1 MTTQETQ
8 PAQAM
13 VQRCASKPVAWRFAY
28 CGCDQMVWLHEPP
41 NDPVFR
47 DVTPLYERPPTKTDG
62 AAFETIGQIVEAY
75 YTLNDEALPADV
87 RMALANIALDYA
99 ALEQRLA
106 ESERLRVE
114 GERRLQF
121 MVSSECYAHRL
132 SDTGKWM
139 VLDAGAYP
147 LNGEEHD
154 TAYAAIDAALSAGGE
169 VKP

>member
-87 RMALANIALDYA
+87 RMALANIALNRVANA
-99 ALEQRLA
+99 AFAAGRRF
-106 ESERLRVE
+106 ESATE
-114 GERRLQF
+114 G
-121 MVSSECYAHRL
+121 L
-132 SDTGKWM
+132 SDETF
-139 VLDAGAYP
+139 
-147 LNGEEHD
+147 
-154 TAYAAIDAALSAGGE
+154 E
-169 VKP
+169 VTK